1 MKRHSLKQKLGVV
14 LFDWPA
20 FEYKLR
26 SLSKNAYRHPAWVD
40 ICNRN
45 ESLAKA
51 PNGWG
56 VSCSWK
62 WSSTLYAAKIFPS
75 LGARLMKK
83 ALADWPIR
91 FNAMPSLSS
100 DYPDISFIIGH
111 RGLERQPL
119 LCVVLKTIAA
129 QRGVAWECIV
139 VEQSV
144 RPKIKNVLPCWV
156 RYIHTQLPY
165 PEMPYNRSWAFNAG
179 ARLAK
184 GKLLILLDNDILIPE
199 DYSIQLIKKYHEGYE
214 VINLKRYVFY
224 LNETNTKRIVS
235 TENLNQKIVPETIL
249 QNVEAGCS
257 VAVSKDAYLSI
268 GRFDEKFIGWGGEDN
283 EFWER
288 AQTLSVWPYAYLPVI
303 HLWHQNQPGKSDA
316 KDTMA
321 MKRYRKLS
329 KISPEIRIK
338 RLLNESSGKT
348 TAV

>member
-1 MKRHSLKQKLGVV
+1 MKRYSFKQKLGVI

-26 SLSKNAYRHPAWVD
+26 SLSKSASHHPAWVD

-45 ESLAKA
+45 ESLTKA

-62 WSSTLYAAKIFPS
+62 WSSELYAAKVFPC

-83 ALADWPIR
+83 ALADWPVR
-91 FNAMPSLSS
+91 LNAMPSISS
-100 DYPDISFIIGH
+100 GNPDISFIIGH

-119 LCVVLKTIAA
+119 LGVVLKTIAA

-144 RPKIKNVLPCWV
+144 KPMLKSVLPCWV

-165 PEMPYNRSWAFNAG
+165 PEMPYCRSWAFNAG
-179 ARLAK
+179 ARQAK
-184 GKLLILLDNDILIPE
+184 GKLLVLLDNDILIPE
-199 DYSIQLIKKYHEGYE
+199 DYSIQLIKQYDEGYE
-214 VINLKRYVFY
+214 VINLKRYVFR
-224 LNETNTKRIVS
+224 LNKTHTEQIVS
-235 TENLNQKIVPETIL
+235 TGNFNQKIVPETIL
-249 QNVEAGCS
+249 QNVEAGCN
-257 VAVSKDAYLSI
+257 VAVSKDAYLNI
-268 GRFDEKFIGWGGEDN
+268 GGFDEKFIGWGGEDN

-288 AQTLSVWPYAYLPVI
+288 AQTRSVWPYAYLPVV

-316 KDTMA
+316 KETMA
-321 MKRYRKLS
+321 IKRYRQLS
-329 KISPEIRIK
+329 QISPEIRIE
-338 RLLNESSGKT
+338 RLLNDASEKSKF
-348 TAV
+348 V